1 MKAFAYINKDGQE
14 MICQGTAFKYLDAV
28 LKQEKLGN
36 LPKGLYSSKY
46 SIDANEEWCNT
57 WTYGSYT
64 VPTLDGVI
72 VPNGTLK
79 KLGIEFKGKPI
90 ELL

>member
-1 MKAFAYINKDGQE
+1 MKAFAYINKEGQE
-14 MICQGTAFKYLDAV
+14 MICQGIAFKYLDAV

-36 LPKGLYSSKY
+36 LPKGLYSSKD
-46 SIDANEEWCNT
+46 SIDAHEEWCNT
-57 WTYGSYT
+57 WTHNYHD
-64 VPTLDGVI
+64 VPKLEGVI

-79 KLGIEFKGKPI
+79 KLDIEFKGKPI

>member
-1 MKAFAYINKDGQE
+1 MEAFAYINKDGQE
-14 MICQGTAFKYLDAV
+14 MICQGTPFKYLDAV

-36 LPKGLYSSKY
+36 LPKGLYSSKD
-46 SIDANEEWCNT
+46 SIDTNEEWCNT
-57 WTYGSYT
+57 WTYGYYN
-64 VPTLDGVI
+64 VPKLEGVI

>member
-1 MKAFAYINKDGQE
+1 MKAFAYINKEGQE

-28 LKQEKLGN
+28 LKQEKLGD
-36 LPKGLYSSKY
+36 LPKGLYSSKD
-46 SIDANEEWCNT
+46 SIDTNEEWCNT
-57 WTYGSYT
+57 WTNGNYN
-64 VPTLDGVI
+64 VPKLEGVI

-79 KLGIEFKGKPI
+79 NLDIEFKGKPI